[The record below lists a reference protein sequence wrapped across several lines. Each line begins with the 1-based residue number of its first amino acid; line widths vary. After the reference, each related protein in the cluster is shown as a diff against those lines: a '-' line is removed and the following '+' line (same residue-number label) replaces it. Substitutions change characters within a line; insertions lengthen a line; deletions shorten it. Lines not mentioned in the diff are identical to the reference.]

1 MSGAGWYADPSG
13 RPDAFRWWDG
23 DGWTRWLSRDAAAAA
38 PGATPPPPST
48 TIPPTAGPAPTEPES
63 PTGTVKLPAAVAIV
77 LGVVVLAVI
86 AVGAIVSF
94 STDRLPSGPA
104 VAPPSVGPAPTRIS
118 YDAATRR
125 TAIEEMSYIG
135 PAAPYVC
142 QTAPAAQL
150 PTFTT
155 QLACH
160 AAVHED
166 YQPSGADWVSA
177 VGMGVLDPSQIRAD
191 VAATADQVF
200 DSIVAQNYPPGV
212 KVRDRS
218 ADPFEGAPAGQAIL
232 IGADLH
238 YSVKNVP
245 SRYDA
250 IVLVVVKL
258 ESGAYGAWYAMRP
271 NDTPK
276 STRDVLVDSANTFTA
291 RK

>member
-13 RPDAFRWWDG
+13 RPDGFRWWDG
-23 DGWTRWLSRDAAAAA
+23 DGWTRWLSRDAAAAE
-38 PGATPPPPST
+38 P
-48 TIPPTAGPAPTEPES
+48 GPAPPPAPIDS
-63 PTGTVKLPAAVAIV
+63 PPPAEAGPVTGTVKLPAAVAIV
-77 LGVVVLAVI
+77 LAVVVLAVI

-94 STDRLPSGPA
+94 STDELPTGPA
-104 VAPPSVGPAPTRIS
+104 VAPPPAGPAPTRIS
-118 YDAATRR
+118 YEAATRK
-125 TAIEEMSYIG
+125 TAIEEMSYVA

-177 VGMGVLDPSQIRAD
+177 TGMGVLDQSQIKAD
-191 VAATADQVF
+191 VAATADQAF
-200 DSIVAQNYPPGV
+200 DIDRGPELPDRRQGARPYDRP
-212 KVRDRS
+212 VR
-218 ADPFEGAPAGQAIL
+218 GLAPAGQGIL
-232 IGADLH
+232 ITADLH

-250 IVLVVVKL
+250 IVVVVVKL
-258 ESGAYGAWYAMRP
+258 ESGAYAAWYGMRP

-276 STRDVLVDSANTFTA
+276 STRAGAGRLGPALFTA